1 MNQPDPQL
9 DRLLSALTEGP
20 LDADQRA
27 ALNDLLRRDPARIEA
42 YIDHLALHS
51 LLRTELCAPQPIALT
66 GIQGLG
72 IRDQGSGP
80 RDQNK
85 TSPMASP
92 RAVGVAL
99 AATILLALTA
109 WFALPDFSNPQ
120 SEIRN
125 PQSFASVATLTN
137 TTNAAF
143 ADTAAPMRLG
153 GSLPAGPIHLTSGK
167 AQLMFASTATVD
179 LQGPCEFEMTG
190 PNRGRLTSGSLEAR
204 VPPQAKGFT
213 IDLPDGSR
221 IVDLGTAFR
230 VTVDKITQIEVYDGL
245 VEYRDAQGT
254 VTPIHNGRLAI
265 VVQGRLFGIGGEAVL
280 SVNFDDADDPLEGSA
295 PGDYRT
301 YTGQGA
307 TVQFASGI
315 GSDSDVGVTVN
326 SPFFRNT
333 NDRNYGD
340 VTALDPSGDPTT
352 GYNTVMN
359 SGALVNSTDQTIT
372 VELSDLKAGRYTI
385 RFFLHNI
392 FKAGYEADDQG
403 VWSIAGDGGVVED
416 VLATFGF
423 NDPTNGK
430 QGIPPTDLNSI
441 GQIMLEF
448 EALHDGDSARF
459 TFTPDT
465 LAASEQ
471 LWVNGFELH
480 PLIAP
485 AQGVDGPAPTTS
497 AEKTSAQARS
507 KEALR

>member
-99 AATILLALTA
+99 AATILLAVTV

-167 AQLMFASTATVD
+167 AQIMFASTAVVD
-179 LQGPCEFEMTG
+179 LTGPCEFEMTG
-190 PNRGRLTSGSLEAR
+190 PNRGRLTSGTLEAF
-204 VPPQAKGFT
+204 VPENAQGFT
-213 IDLPDGSR
+213 VDLPDGSK

-230 VTVDKITQIEVYDGL
+230 VKVDELGQSSVR
-245 VEYRDAQGT
+245 VHSGT
-254 VTPIHNGRLAI
+254 VLWTTDGPDGESVRISAGRIARMVEVAPKLTDPAAADVPVRTRIVTEAFATRVSNDDLATPVSVSLPDGWTLDTSIPHSHEAGILFDGIDANPGNGRVVWRRNDGAELSTSDYIAI
-265 VVQGRLFGIGGEAVL
+265 TGQLKQPWIVTDIRVAHDWGGGSKAELTDVQVALSNGAETLGTFSRGGLNDDVIEDIDEVATQRSVAPVTSFEFRITGGESQSLEVREI
-280 SVNFDDADDPLEGSA
+280 VIIGRPLG
-295 PGDYRT
+295 P
-301 YTGQGA
+301 
-307 TVQFASGI
+307 
-315 GSDSDVGVTVN
+315 
-326 SPFFRNT
+326 
-333 NDRNYGD
+333 
-340 VTALDPSGDPTT
+340 
-352 GYNTVMN
+352 
-359 SGALVNSTDQTIT
+359 
-372 VELSDLKAGRYTI
+372 
-385 RFFLHNI
+385 
-392 FKAGYEADDQG
+392 
-403 VWSIAGDGGVVED
+403 
-416 VLATFGF
+416 
-423 NDPTNGK
+423 
-430 QGIPPTDLNSI
+430 
-441 GQIMLEF
+441 EF
-448 EALHDGDSARF
+448 EPEESGLKS
-459 TFTPDT
+459 DT
-465 LAASEQ
+465 CPE
-471 LWVNGFELH
+471 GEY
-480 PLIAP
+480 
-485 AQGVDGPAPTTS
+485 
-497 AEKTSAQARS
+497 E
-507 KEALR
+507 